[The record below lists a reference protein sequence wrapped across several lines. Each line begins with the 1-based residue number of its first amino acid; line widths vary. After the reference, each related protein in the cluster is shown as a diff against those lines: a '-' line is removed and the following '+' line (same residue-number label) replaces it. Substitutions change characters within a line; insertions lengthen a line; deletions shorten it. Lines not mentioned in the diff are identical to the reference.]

1 MKHIKLPLLI
11 LFCVCAVFFGIYLGV
26 ARRSAVS
33 GAYPTLT
40 VSGSNSVFTLSCF
53 DDTSRLMEGVTAL
66 DVEDGDLTDSIV
78 LESVSPFDAQYRR
91 TVTYAVCDSN
101 NHVVKAQRVISY
113 SDYTPPRFSLTVPQR
128 YTALNLNSIVSTVQA
143 SDLVDGDLS
152 QNIKIESYTLDS
164 GALDTCEV
172 TLSVTSSTGATARI
186 PLYISL
192 VSSLSGTPLVSL
204 SEYITYLK
212 TGDVFD
218 AASYITQ
225 ISSGISTQTIPVS
238 DAAIRGDVDVNT
250 PGAYIVSYTVQNN
263 TGTVGVTYLTVIVE
277 D

>member
-11 LFCVCAVFFGIYLGV
+11 LFCVCAVFFGTYLGIT
-26 ARRSAVS
+26 RQSAGR

-66 DVEDGDLTDSIV
+66 DAEDGDLTGSIV

-91 TVTYAVCDSN
+91 TVTYAVCDSD
-101 NHVVKAQRVISY
+101 NHVVKAQRTISY

-128 YTALNLNSIVSTVQA
+128 YTSLNLNSIVSTVQA

-164 GALDTCEV
+164 GALDTCAV
-172 TLSVTSSTGATARI
+172 TLSVTSSTGATSRI
-186 PLYISL
+186 PLHVSL
-192 VSSLSGTPLVSL
+192 VSSLAGTPLVSL
-204 SEYITYLK
+204 TEYITYLK
-212 TGDVFD
+212 TGDAFD
-218 AASYITQ
+218 AEAYITQ
-225 ISSGISTQTIPVS
+225 ISSGISTQMLPVS
-238 DAAIRGDVDVNT
+238 EAVIRGDVDVNT
-250 PGAYIVSYTVQNN
+250 PGAYIVSYTAQNDA
-263 TGTVGVTYLTVIVE
+263 GTTGVTYLTVIVE